1 MPRPRARTSIGF
13 FVNTLVLRTALS
25 GDLTFRDLLR
35 LTRENCRGALAHQ
48 DLPFDKLVEELARER
63 DLSRNPLFQVMFAY
77 QGDLAAE
84 LDLPGIKSVPVEIAA
99 ATAKFDLTLTLTERN
114 RGLSGFLEYSSD
126 LFDRSTITRMAGHF
140 LTLLGGITSD
150 PDRPIGAL
158 PLLAKAE
165 RKQILVDWNDTA
177 ADYPKHRC
185 MHEVFE
191 AQARKT
197 PDATAV
203 EFAGEHWTYGELNG
217 RADRLARHLQSLG
230 VGAESLVGVCVERS
244 LEMIVGLL
252 GILKAGG
259 AYVPLDPKYPRERIA
274 FMLADAQID
283 VLLVRD
289 RASANRYQ
297 FSDRSMRIVCLD
309 DDWQT
314 MSVGRAQKVPRAAR
328 SDNLAYVI
336 YTSGS
341 TGAPKGVA
349 IEHRNAVAL
358 LCWAGSVFSHRELAG
373 VLASTSI
380 CFDLSVFE
388 IFVPLSWGGKIILV
402 EDALALRDCA
412 AVGEITLINTVP
424 SAMSEWLA
432 TGGLPESVRA
442 VNLAGEPLPTEL
454 VRRIYQH
461 GVDQVY
467 DLYGPSETTTYSTF
481 TRRAEQGR
489 ATIGR
494 PIANTKIYLLDA
506 ALQPVP
512 IGVPG
517 ELYIGGAGVA
527 RGYWRRPELTTE
539 KFLRDPFSRDAR
551 HAHVSQ
557 RGFGPLSC

>member
-1 MPRPRARTSIGF
+1 MSCYGAIRIRRISPSVFRSPAGPRPRAENLIGC
-13 FVNTLVLRTALS
+13 FVNTLVLRTELS
-25 GDLTFRDLLR
+25 GELTFRDLLR
-35 LTRENCRGALAHQ
+35 RTRENCRGALAHQ
-48 DLPFDKLVEELARER
+48 DLPFDKLVEELAWER
-63 DLSRNPLFQVMFAY
+63 DLSRHPLFQVMFAY

-99 ATAKFDLTLTLTERN
+99 ATAKFDLTLSLTERN
-114 RGLSGFLEYSSD
+114 RGLSGFMEYSSD
-126 LFDRSTITRMAGHF
+126 LFDRSTITRMAGNF

-177 ADYPKHRC
+177 VDYPKHRC
-185 MHEVFE
+185 MHELFE

-203 EFAGEHWTYGELNG
+203 EFAGEHWTYGELHG

-230 VGAESLVGVCVERS
+230 VGADSLVGVCVERS

-274 FMLADAQID
+274 FMLADAQIE

-314 MSVGRAQKVPRAAR
+314 MSVGRARKVPRAAR

-402 EDALALRDCA
+402 EDASGAARWRAGGRDYLDQYR
-412 AVGEITLINTVP
+412 AVGDERVARHGRLARRRCARSISPANHCEPSWCAGFINGVSTKSTISTVRP
-424 SAMSEWLA
+424 RRRPTRRSPGARSTAGRRSA
-432 TGGLPESVRA
+432 GRLPIRKFTCSTRRFSRCRSACPASFTSAAPAWRA
-442 VNLAGEPLPTEL
+442 VT
-454 VRRIYQH
+454 
-461 GVDQVY
+461 
-467 DLYGPSETTTYSTF
+467 
-481 TRRAEQGR
+481 
-489 ATIGR
+489 
-494 PIANTKIYLLDA
+494 
-506 ALQPVP
+506 
-512 IGVPG
+512 
-517 ELYIGGAGVA
+517 GAD
-527 RGYWRRPELTTE
+527 RN
-539 KFLRDPFSRDAR
+539 
-551 HAHVSQ
+551 
-557 RGFGPLSC
+557 